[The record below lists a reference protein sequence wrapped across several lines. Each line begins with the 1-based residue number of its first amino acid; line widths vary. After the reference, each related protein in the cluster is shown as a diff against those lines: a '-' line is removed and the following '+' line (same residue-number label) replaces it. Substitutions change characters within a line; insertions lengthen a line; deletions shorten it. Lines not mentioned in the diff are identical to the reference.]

1 MLNRSSRNTEG
12 GIKLEVTF
20 RGRQVHNFNI
30 EKNYENYDVRY
41 FVNILEL
48 AEFITKMKKTEKII
62 VFVGSITQGAKLKET
77 LEKAGELVDF
87 LTANNK
93 ETDSK
98 DIVTNLTMFQKFKG
112 RILIATSVLDVG
124 VSIVDTAV
132 TTVAIIAFDKCTF
145 LQMLGRIR
153 INNDNNLTLLIHR
166 QNSHAF
172 ATKISDY
179 LEDDVNLIMTLC
191 KIATQDELKNYIKKA
206 LDSDITNWHTIRKYV
221 ITDNND
227 KMRLNCL
234 SCPQTLHIYSEFV
247 NNVKGLENDPDFYI
261 KKQLSW
267 IKKEDNFSMEN
278 YISKELREQRK
289 KEITVE
295 IRKIIN
301 THSGQ
306 KTFKEIKK
314 QLQNIHPLIRRLDK
328 SLIRGNVSLSV
339 KKFNQIMKVENMPF
353 TIVKSKEKGEASY
366 EMIETSHEDI

>member
-1 MLNRSSRNTEG
+1 MKVS
-12 GIKLEVTF
+12 IW
-20 RGRQVHNFNI
+20 GRQIHNFKI
-30 EKNYENYDVRY
+30 EKNFENYDVRY
-41 FVNILEL
+41 FVNIPEL
-48 AEFITKMKKTEKII
+48 AEFITKTKKTEKII
-62 VFVGSITQGAKLKET
+62 VFVGSITQGETLKET
-77 LEKAGELVDF
+77 LETAGEQVDF

-93 ETDSK
+93 ETDAI
-98 DIVTNLTMFQKFKG
+98 DIVKNLTMFQKFRR

-124 VSIVDTAV
+124 ISIVDDAV
-132 TTVAIIAFDKCTF
+132 STVAIIAFDQCTF

-153 INNDNNLTLLIHR
+153 INNDTKLTLLIHR

-179 LEDDVNLIMTLC
+179 LEDDVNLIVTLC
-191 KIATQDELKNYIKKA
+191 KTTTQAEFKCCIRKA
-206 LDSDITNWHTIRKYV
+206 LDSGITNWHTIRKYV
-221 ITDNND
+221 IIDIND
-227 KMRLNCL
+227 KMRLNYL
-234 SCPQTLHIYSEFV
+234 SCPQTLLIYSEFV

-267 IKKEDNFSMEN
+267 IKKEGDFSMEN

-289 KEITVE
+289 KEIIVE

-306 KTFKEIKK
+306 KTFKEIQK

-339 KKFNQIMKVENMPF
+339 KKFDQIMEAENMPF
-353 TIVKSKEKGEASY
+353 TIIKSKEKGEASY
-366 EMIETSHEDI
+366 EIIETSHEDI